1 MTREKRR
8 PRARRRLAKRALFSV
23 RDSSKVTEAVHMDKS
38 YYEDKRVL
46 NRRRVSD
53 LLDYENEE
61 VSKTPARVNIV
72 KYTKGPGTTR
82 YTKVPQRVGGSLRS

>member
-8 PRARRRLAKRALFSV
+8 PRARICEGLRNALCSQRRV
-23 RDSSKVTEAVHMDKS
+23 DSSKVTEAVHMDKS

-53 LLDYENEE
+53 LFDYENEYE
-61 VSKTPARVNIV
+61 
-72 KYTKGPGTTR
+72 
-82 YTKVPQRVGGSLRS
+82 